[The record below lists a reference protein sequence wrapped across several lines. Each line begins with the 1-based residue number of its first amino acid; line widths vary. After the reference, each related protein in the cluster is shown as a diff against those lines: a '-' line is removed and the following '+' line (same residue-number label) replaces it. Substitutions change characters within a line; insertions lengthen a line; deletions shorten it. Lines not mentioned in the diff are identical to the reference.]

1 MSSPLPTAREALA
14 EAVNLARAGDAHLGR
29 LWLDIA
35 TELRLGT
42 LPVVMS
48 GQGKGYEDEPID
60 GPLLDL
66 GQRMEDEPLDIDQD
80 KPSEQGVAPV
90 TQRMNLQ
97 GHETTS
103 LMPRL
108 RMPNGEAL
116 PERQHPA
123 CIHCWTEVY
132 WSPMSAA
139 APGAWRHLASDQAVC
154 PPLDGPDQTSHTFA
168 WPGTEIDSVVRRGR
182 R

>member
-1 MSSPLPTAREALA
+1 MITAREAMVEAIRKA
-14 EAVNLARAGDAHLGR
+14 EAELYEGAQVWLG
-29 LWLDIA
+29 IA

-48 GQGKGYEDEPID
+48 GQGKGYEDEPTD
-60 GPLLDL
+60 APLLDL

-139 APGAWRHLASDQAVC
+139 APGAWRHVADDQAVC
-154 PPLDGPDQTSHTFA
+154 PPLSATPETSHTFA

-182 R
+182 Q